1 MVAEPFYNYLSFKM
15 WRTVPVR
22 CFRLVGVAALLF
34 FFCLPPAWA
43 QRGPIRNSG
52 VPDKPSEQELAMQ
65 RNARRQ
71 LQRKRYADM
80 KRDSQK
86 LLELA
91 TELKQYVDKTG
102 ENILSMDVV
111 RKAEEMEKL
120 ARQVKNNM
128 RAE

>member
-1 MVAEPFYNYLSFKM
+1 MIH
-15 WRTVPVR
+15 
-22 CFRLVGVAALLF
+22 FRLFGVLTLLF
-34 FFCLPPAWA
+34 SFFIVPAWA
-43 QRGPIRNSG
+43 QGVGRPPLNGASDPDERGGISRDL
-52 VPDKPSEQELAMQ
+52 VQKAKLD
-65 RNARRQ
+65 RQ
-71 LQRKRYADM
+71 KKRAEDM

-91 TELKQYVDKTG
+91 TQLKQYVDKAG

-128 RAE
+128 REE